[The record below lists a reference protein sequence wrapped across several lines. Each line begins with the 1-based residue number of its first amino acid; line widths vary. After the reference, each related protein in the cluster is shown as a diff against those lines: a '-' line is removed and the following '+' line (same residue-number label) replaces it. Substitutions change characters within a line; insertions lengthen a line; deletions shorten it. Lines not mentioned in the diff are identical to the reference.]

1 MPRNNAPLF
10 SVVVANYNN
19 DKYLDDMV
27 QSLLLQT
34 WTNWELIFIDDG
46 STDQSLSILERH
58 AEEDKRIQI
67 FKNEFNK
74 GAAACLNMALEHAKG
89 EVIGRLDSDDK
100 LSPDAIEFMLSAH
113 VNNQEA
119 SLICSNAYSWK
130 HNSETLER
138 WPGYTNP
145 GTTSLIFGCTVGH
158 FATWKKIASDSIQP
172 IDEALKK
179 AVDLDLYLKLEEV
192 GTVSFFDKP
201 LYFYRQ
207 HDGGI
212 SQGESGMKANQYAIQ
227 ATLAAYRRRKGTKKA
242 NLSTKQYRIL
252 LRTWYFR
259 ECHPLRWV
267 HRKKCNELLKRALLE
282 VPSILLTRTF
292 WSIVARNNFLKP

>member
-1 MPRNNAPLF
+1 MPRNNTPLF

-19 DKYLDDMV
+19 GSYLDEMV

-46 STDQSLSILERH
+46 STDQSLSILEKY
-58 AEEDKRIQI
+58 AEEDERIKV
-67 FKNEFNK
+67 FKNELNK
-74 GAAACLNMALEHAKG
+74 GAAACLNIALERAKG
-89 EVIGRLDSDDK
+89 EIIGRLDSDDK
-100 LSPDAIEFMLSAH
+100 LSPDAIECMVSAH
-113 VNNQEA
+113 IDNKKA
-119 SLICSNAYSWK
+119 SLICSHSYSWK
-130 HNSETLER
+130 PNSETLER

-158 FATWKKIASDSIQP
+158 FATWKKIASDNIDR

-242 NLSTKQYRIL
+242 NLRAKEYRIL

-267 HRKKCNELLKRALLE
+267 HRKKCNELLMRGLLK
-282 VPSILLTRTF
+282 VPSILFTQTF